1 MLQERREQ
9 FTWCRPDVNTQYVS
23 HHYLKS
29 LWYNRI
35 PESCVRV
42 DILHFYLLSSFW
54 RDSKSIGAFIHIAFT
69 YQNFQSNDNSLEL
82 KKNPNRPPQD
92 FSTDLRPNFSAD
104 IKISNFHPLPETQKG
119 FLVQVM
125 TLLHLASAADST
137 VWCYAAGER
146 FWFQSVRLQDRLTES
161 FARSWYYQP
170 HAGPIS
176 ITSQFFNSYDLQSH
190 VYS

>member
-69 YQNFQSNDNSLEL
+69 YQKFQSNDNTL
-82 KKNPNRPPQD
+82 KLKINPNQPPQD

-104 IKISNFHPLPETQKG
+104 IKIGNFHPLPETQKG
-119 FLVQVM
+119 FLVHVV
-125 TLLHLASAADST
+125 TLLHLASAADNTTWHSRREIL
-137 VWCYAAGER
+137 A
-146 FWFQSVRLQDRLTES
+146 SVGQITRPSDRNFLEVPDIIIRMQEVFLS
-161 FARSWYYQP
+161 LLD
-170 HAGPIS
+170 
-176 ITSQFFNSYDLQSH
+176 FFNSYALQDH